1 MKYAI
6 LFIAAAITVLGPVD
20 VFANNNQD
28 QDSLVSCRRSKDQ
41 SPVNSTSDRSG
52 A

>member
-6 LFIAAAITVLGPVD
+6 LFIAAAITILGSVD
-20 VFANNNQD
+20 VFALNNQE
-28 QDSLVSCRRSKDQ
+28 QDNLVSCRRSKDQ
-41 SPVNSTSDRSG
+41 SPVNSTSDLSG

>member
-6 LFIAAAITVLGPVD
+6 LLIAAAITILGTAD
-20 VFANNNQD
+20 VFADNNQD
-28 QDSLVSCRRSKDQ
+28 RDTLVSCRRSKDQ